1 MRSQPEAYGDSLA
14 EMYTIFVLDDPQEI
28 EWRFVGPDEEMS
40 TNGMK
45 TYIIA
50 LNNNM
55 APYDGKHMTAA
66 FDN

>member
-1 MRSQPEAYGDSLA
+1 
-14 EMYTIFVLDDPQEI
+14 MYTIFVLDEPQEI